1 MCGGGGEAE
10 YRGGEVDECTH
21 KCSPS
26 RLYNRFQNSTG
37 SAMKGAVESVMPSS
51 VMGMLALPYIL
62 FTTFIHEAL
71 TR

>member
-1 MCGGGGEAE
+1 
-10 YRGGEVDECTH
+10 VH
-21 KCSPS
+21 SQVCSPS